1 LSSVVNLRLDAE
13 LAKAARAKAQREER
27 TVSAVI
33 RCALRRD
40 LEREPGVSKD
50 QREDRDAYVE
60 RGS

>member
-33 RCALRRD
+33 RRALRRD
-40 LEREPGVSKD
+40 IEREGHAPG
-50 QREDRDAYVE
+50 REVASASRRDAE
-60 RGS
+60 